1 MESNYWNTKLE
12 KIQFAIQML
21 YDVKAGTDINLKIRK
36 LEELESR
43 AAQDLIEAEQEEAQ
57 RDE

>member
-1 MESNYWNTKLE
+1 MESDYWNTKLE
-12 KIQFAIQML
+12 KIQFALQML

-36 LEELESR
+36 LEELEKR
-43 AAQDLIEAEQEEAQ
+43 AAQDLIDAEQEEEK